1 MERLTTPYAD
11 GYCDPLEVEVLEHY
25 EINRERHKDERDG
38 IQKKT
43 FTKWVNKHLAK
54 AECKVNDL
62 FVDLRDGFSLIA
74 LLEVLTGDRLPRENG
89 YTRFHRIQNVQYCL
103 DFLRKKNIKL
113 VNIRPEDI
121 VEGNGKLTLGL
132 IWTIILNFQV
142 SVIKRRQLEESLQQS
157 TLSNSSQVS
166 ESLHASDASSA
177 RDALL
182 QWARK
187 VTSGYPRVNVTNFSS
202 SWKDGLAFNAI
213 LHRYRPNLIDWN
225 KVSDS
230 SVSNRERLENA
241 FAAAEREFGVDRL
254 LDAQDVDTDHPD
266 EKSIITYVSSLYN
279 ALPHLPELSKFIT
292 MQEQYIVE
300 ARAWMEL
307 VERATTLIDNETLF
321 MQSSSS
327 QQSESLSEFEKYRS
341 ESMATRAR
349 EYDRLMER
357 YEVLRRHLSGTDHFC
372 IPRNLTEQALT
383 EAWSNLTYL
392 NDHKLASIHQKIIQ
406 SNLSDLISRLSRGI
420 GITNEKLDLILN
432 RIEEVESRVDTA
444 RPGEIERTVNEI
456 VDDLNA
462 LEPPIGGFFDDVE
475 ELKSQNHPEANDFY
489 RQVYGLHQ
497 RRTAYLDRLTNQ
509 LLVRLG
515 VRTETLRKENAS
527 RLESIRTSS
536 FNRVQECIEWVRVR
550 LEKLS
555 EMEFLED
562 LETLEEMFEQHKL
575 DNRDIQDFRQ
585 NVDECIARQAE
596 VSAEDTYEYCELL
609 RVLESEYQQLRDL
622 SAGRMLD
629 LDSLI
634 AFVRAAQME
643 LVWVSEREEIEV
655 TRNWSDVKQLDLPML
670 TNYYKQLL
678 HEMELR
684 EKQYNDVHNQGAAL
698 LNQGHPAVHVIE
710 VYLRTMQNQWD
721 WLLALSK
728 CLEEHL
734 RDALNLK
741 SFTEEAADA
750 EAWMEE
756 QAIRLENNY
765 NRTDFDL
772 EEGERLLRELDEMKE
787 ILNKY
792 HSVLMALTERC
803 ATISPLWQRGERIS
817 RPIAVTALC
826 DYSDKNVHIKAGDEV
841 VLLDNSDLIKWH
853 IRDLA
858 GSEGTVP
865 SVVFRIPPPD
875 PKLTGYL
882 NRLLQQFEKL
892 KKLWE
897 KKHRM
902 VRFNMVLNTMKTIQG
917 WDLDT
922 FNAIDPEQRDA
933 IMRALNDDA
942 NKLLAEMDPNDPL
955 ALRLKEELR
964 RTNEH
969 FWDLLNASQK
979 PPEPDH
985 SNLFDGQIGDLLRK
999 LEEAWRKLND
1009 NTGKPISRS
1018 PEELENVIMNHKS
1031 FEDAL
1036 QGLDAD
1042 VANVKEL
1049 FRQLPNPT
1057 PTQRVNNDRL
1067 STLWED
1073 LWDLSRMYVER
1084 IKVLESVL
1092 NGILEV
1098 SDIVKAHEITLNSFD
1113 DLPAALDKLRGH
1125 HSQLLEMNMVLQQQ
1139 QSVIDSLNKNVALL
1153 RQHVART
1160 RIGQSSHPD
1169 VDRLEDE
1176 VQQLNVRWENVCAQV
1191 ADRLKAAERALQTQ
1205 MVYRSEYESE
1215 MSWLDR
1221 VEETINKLRK
1231 PEELRPEQY
1240 QQQLDILVAEYAQLQ
1255 ERTEAIENVNREGG
1269 KFIREAK
1276 GYDSRMGQFHDSIV
1290 GIHGPA
1296 IKQEF
1301 RRTKPQPKNG
1311 AQIVTEELE
1320 ALNRRFAQ
1328 LSSLILE
1335 RRNTMQ
1341 VLIQNWKRQKQESV
1355 AREAT
1360 IRQNELSQIISEL
1373 ARFQETIYSQ
1383 HLSFDLTPET
1393 ASNAHNDVQALKD
1406 SLDKWRREVKEKL
1419 EAVDTLCFEAGDSIS
1434 PEQHAL
1440 LRERRN
1446 QLTIDYDNVIREVE
1460 NLHGRLNV
1468 LASLLIEFSSKAS
1481 TLQSWMT
1488 HQTRAIGLIRERS
1501 AEPLNLSEARQDAR
1515 RLLDEITQEESQ
1527 LRSLGSLL
1535 AKIEQEVDGL
1545 YDSAPVTITR
1555 GIHSTEI
1562 RNTFHR
1568 VDDDFSALKRHCS
1581 DLIQFQNKI
1590 AGLGSEHAENLRRM
1604 EDWFSKIEGDLDQV
1618 ERRSDRDVEQ
1628 KLVILEGLNQ
1638 EAVDGNMYIDY
1649 ADQTSRRLLNA
1660 LDGLSA
1666 HPDAS
1671 SKHELESEERR
1682 KRHSRLL
1689 DRMQQ
1694 AFNKATAEKAA
1705 NEGVRDA
1712 VLELCSWIENYEGR
1726 SCTDRDIP
1734 LIEEDLNQLKRD
1746 EQMLRMDLDSRLS
1759 LTHDLDNDLKKLA
1772 GANSPAW
1779 VEPTEQKL
1787 KNAILRLQR
1796 NSTELRGFRDNVN
1809 DALEGVIALD
1819 AIGAALDR
1827 SCDATLATLRSTSAR
1842 DHQSLNEIASELAV
1856 LDSQLTEMM
1865 RTADTIKKIPNVT
1878 KTEGVDRLVRSADE
1892 KLHNLAK
1899 ELDSKYSTQ
1908 EEVGR
1913 LESDFEQAKQR
1924 MAEWTSNFDAE
1935 LLELK
1940 PVSIDHERL
1949 TEQRKEQLALAEKHK
1964 EGLARLEDL
1973 EAVSMRLVE
1982 AERESGGNRLSATPR
1997 IAMELVAKYN
2007 AQADALRSRAERI
2020 NTADQKAIELL
2031 AAEDEL
2037 SSWISSQTKTLT
2049 DYDVPTSIDA
2059 VNALLATLDRMSKA
2073 KRQEQRRLD
2082 DIRLRGRE
2090 LAADARSVGEG
2101 ERLLERH
2108 QLLSEKWDQLTDL
2121 MEATR
2126 ERVSVAEKW
2135 IEGHAAL
2142 EKWLGS
2148 KRRMLLAIGA
2158 PTTDAAIA
2166 KSQMGQIQIISAE
2179 MDGERASYKKLKEML
2194 ESLPG
2199 ASSTGLAP
2207 MMNELNSGWASFE
2220 KELTDKERNV
2230 QRASDLGAEI
2240 KSMQKAVMND
2250 VAVLESDIEKFGALL
2265 PSEVEARL
2273 GELSAFKSQL
2283 VDLSEQVDH
2292 MSQLIDPSSDL
2303 EIDSMN
2309 KGDLDEQMNNM
2320 RKKIDE
2326 MNRKLDQLKNVAVSS
2341 RSEGDEI
2348 EKKLEVL
2355 LDVAREARSEIE
2367 EAPPISAERNRLQE
2381 HLDSINDLLVKI
2393 SDLEGDFP
2401 YVRAMVTERLKKVP
2415 DDELQLKMQYL
2426 ANNWNPTVTNVKD
2439 KKAMISK
2446 VLDLVKQFEGLE
2458 KTLRDN
2464 LTQDENELAAVLA
2477 NEDGTAVQNA
2487 LKSMENVSGRRMAD
2501 AHSLNALA
2509 TRINASAP
2517 GPEANKFLRSAEN
2530 FVNDCGALSK
2540 RINLAT
2546 EAAQRKV
2553 DLAEKF
2559 NRLAEEARH
2568 VVDGERQ
2575 ALNSGAAEVN
2585 SVERVVAKL
2594 AEINGFWNRSQR
2606 ELSVCA
2612 DELKKTVT
2620 PSKAEAIDH
2629 TMVQLDED
2637 FASLR
2642 NELQGLEAA
2651 LSAKKEDL
2659 EKLSEMSS
2667 SVKNDVNA
2675 MYMELSDLDPVARN
2689 IAELHAQQDQ
2699 VKAIEQRLEAS
2710 EARLQSVLAEW
2721 NKGVA
2726 AGVIS
2731 QPQME
2736 NNQALADDVTKMI
2749 EKARKKLGQREKKI
2763 EEAIREVE
2771 AVHKNAAELIGELNG
2786 LRDSEALSAVV
2797 TVSDP
2802 TAQAEKLKTLKDNLK
2817 AVGARVDDFVA
2828 ECKLLIRTGGPEADT
2843 AELDNMMKDV
2853 CDMWSVVSTTVAE
2866 KEREA
2871 DSAVQQ
2877 LGRYE
2882 DAYKSLLNW
2891 IEETEELMENQRP
2904 PAADARVARAQLHA
2918 YDVLMKHIDDKD
2930 FSVKGFSALIAKLIA
2945 MTTVEEEAKSLK
2957 ERDEE
2962 INKRYNELVAAAH
2975 DRQRRLIEAV
2985 DLAERLSEG
2994 VIPVESWLA
3003 KAEKRL
3009 NALGKVPTNVEK
3021 MEEQLKEQ
3029 KDLDDEVYQ
3038 KAEDVDHALAI
3049 VPMLSALVSVEDA
3062 NSLESQANQI
3072 TSRYESIAHRVRITR
3087 DLLQEM
3093 ALTVNDLFADLDSL
3107 EVWLGDMEQKMDEIS
3122 EIAIAPDDLTE
3133 QSNIVGDLVTAI
3145 TERDAEISA
3154 VMEVGRQLCRQ
3165 STGDEAVP
3173 LQYRMDQLKKRYGDI
3188 MLVADEK
3195 LQLLAK
3201 AIPLSER
3208 FHEGFE
3214 AVMEWV
3220 EAVEEDLI
3228 QIDTADLD
3236 TQTQLVF
3243 SMEEGVSHW
3252 RPEVDDLVAVSSQ
3265 LQALSSPDQAE
3276 ELFQSTAEMNR
3287 RVNQIADKVARRA
3300 ERLDVADRQSRA
3312 VFDELSFLLEWLGY
3326 ARDRVVAAGPPSI
3339 DPDFARTQL
3348 RNQLVMNDDVAA
3360 NKGRLR
3366 EITVEAKKVCRELGG
3381 EGGESSTALAEQ
3393 CDHAKELVDEVTA
3406 LCMDRT
3412 EILERALALSQHL
3425 TVEFDRLA
3433 NWLDQVDDE
3442 LRSAPDLTTATPP
3455 HQLRKQREHN
3465 AELSAAILTYVPIVE
3480 QFKSDVKALQEI
3492 CVPEDGVKLGE
3503 LADEIVAKYGD
3514 MRKAVEA
3521 RGQALD
3527 SIVDATSGL
3536 GERLE
3541 NFVQTLQGASDRL
3554 RQNTSVS
3561 SDPTLLKTQIAENL
3575 ALREGLK
3582 SKQAA
3587 YAALQES
3594 AAELLASLPPEDS
3607 ARQEVNEKLR
3617 RLADLWKSIE
3627 QEAEDRGGFLES
3639 ILAKANHFWNELDEC
3654 QRAIDDLRMRLE
3666 SVEPAAGQPEQLQRQ
3681 QVEMQTVASSM
3692 ATTEN
3697 RLVGLRE
3704 AGVALSGIVP
3714 AEEQTVINAQVDA
3727 VHDGWATI
3735 TKLFADKNRD
3745 LVVAMEDAMAFHADL
3760 SNLLNWLDVAEK
3772 RLALLPAA
3780 ESVKVDEIPRVLEE
3794 VHAFKDE
3801 MDSQAVLK
3809 EQLCYTA
3816 SQIASGAP
3824 IHQAAAIRQPINKL
3838 NLRWTQLYSA
3848 LCDRENKVERM
3859 LLQMGRLSEAVEQL
3873 ITWMRKTRGTLNEL
3887 SVAAPA
3893 LRQLEIQRCQLIVVS
3908 NDIHAHESSVST
3920 LNAAAQRLLRD
3931 DRNTDVLDRMNEM
3944 NKEWRELNEILEAL
3958 TIQMERAKADAE
3970 KVGRETEQ
3978 WMAWLE
3984 DVESQLATTKPTG
3997 GLPET
4002 AEVQMDDFLVLRA
4015 EIAQNKPLIEKYIH
4029 DADVALE
4036 NADANA
4042 QTWMARNH
4050 ALIKNKWSKVK
4061 ELCADRE
4068 KKLQLALEEAVAL
4081 DSSMRD
4087 TAEWL
4092 AAAEQRLAAVAPI
4105 SRLVDV
4111 LEKQLMENEK
4121 WVDEVAVRKQ
4131 LMAEQQAAGTRL
4143 QYYCEKKDAIP
4154 IKNGLVSLKHRF
4166 EKVAS
4171 RTADRTKQLNAAL
4184 DEARVWMNGV
4194 DDLKLWLEDIGLKI
4208 SNEQLPTGNVNVL
4221 KQQHNDI
4228 KKIQSELAARQQSF
4242 DTTYKRGRSLIDHAP
4257 RAEGKQINEM
4267 NEGFK
4272 KLWNSVLEKANQRRI
4287 AVEQALLDSS
4297 AFDDAVLE
4305 LESWIDAELAKNA
4318 AASDRVLGD
4327 IDTVRVLTDEHK
4339 KRETERV
4346 SKQRAL
4352 DTIVAKANKLST
4364 NNVDESDNITNACDR
4379 VKQKWSQLEEESRA
4393 RMASLEDALARA
4405 TDFDTKVHEILDWL
4419 VEIEGRLA
4427 VSSSDLRQA
4436 LTRVEDIKVE
4446 LSNARDNR
4454 DACLE
4459 AGRALQAKCHP
4470 RAEQPLKHWL
4480 RVVENRWKDV
4490 EERASEREFSLLD
4503 QQQQEKEREQ
4513 ALFELLEFVAH
4524 KREELNRMLAQALP
4538 QDLESMRKAQRTYEE
4553 FDFELREKQADVDNA
4568 VKLNK
4573 KGKSNA
4579 AAVKLSDEWKQLW
4592 LDSIGHQTALE
4603 GQRQLLEEMR
4613 RLEGWRWEQW
4623 KEQYVE
4629 WNDHRKARV
4638 SDLFRRYDR
4647 SHTGNIPR
4655 DVFIDAVLASKFPTS
4670 RLEMNKVADLFDKGD
4685 GLINS
4690 KEFIDALRFDRSRE
4704 LKPMTDHEKVNEEIT
4719 KQKNACSCCQQYKIE
4734 KVADGHYRFGDTQ
4747 IKRMVRILRSTVMV
4761 RVGGGWEALDEFLSK
4776 HDPCRAKGRL
4786 NIDMFYKDVTPS
4798 TAIDTMRA
4806 FTKGRHRSSSHHTV
4820 HGPIMK
4826 IREKTE
4832 RSIPMFPHRRDQGDN
4847 DMETSSRGLL
4857 TTSRDSLATP
4867 TSRSHSRASDSTAD
4881 EKPTRIPSLRIQK
4894 GGRSSTPRS

>member
-1 MERLTTPYAD
+1 M
-11 GYCDPLEVEVLEHY
+11 
-25 EINRERHKDERDG
+25 
-38 IQKKT
+38 
-43 FTKWVNKHLAK
+43 
-54 AECKVNDL
+54 
-62 FVDLRDGFSLIA
+62 
-74 LLEVLTGDRLPRENG
+74 
-89 YTRFHRIQNVQYCL
+89 
-103 DFLRKKNIKL
+103 
-113 VNIRPEDI
+113 
-121 VEGNGKLTLGL
+121 
-132 IWTIILNFQV
+132 
-142 SVIKRRQLEESLQQS
+142 
-157 TLSNSSQVS
+157 
-166 ESLHASDASSA
+166 A
-177 RDALL
+177 R
-182 QWARK
+182 
-187 VTSGYPRVNVTNFSS
+187 
-202 SWKDGLAFNAI
+202 
-213 LHRYRPNLIDWN
+213 
-225 KVSDS
+225 
-230 SVSNRERLENA
+230 
-241 FAAAEREFGVDRL
+241 
-254 LDAQDVDTDHPD
+254 
-266 EKSIITYVSSLYN
+266 
-279 ALPHLPELSKFIT
+279 
-292 MQEQYIVE
+292 
-300 ARAWMEL
+300 
-307 VERATTLIDNETLF
+307 
-321 MQSSSS
+321 
-327 QQSESLSEFEKYRS
+327 
-341 ESMATRAR
+341 
-349 EYDRLMER
+349 
-357 YEVLRRHLSGTDHFC
+357 
-372 IPRNLTEQALT
+372 
-383 EAWSNLTYL
+383 
-392 NDHKLASIHQKIIQ
+392 
-406 SNLSDLISRLSRGI
+406 
-420 GITNEKLDLILN
+420 
-432 RIEEVESRVDTA
+432 
-444 RPGEIERTVNEI
+444 
-456 VDDLNA
+456 
-462 LEPPIGGFFDDVE
+462 
-475 ELKSQNHPEANDFY
+475 
-489 RQVYGLHQ
+489 
-497 RRTAYLDRLTNQ
+497 
-509 LLVRLG
+509 
-515 VRTETLRKENAS
+515 
-527 RLESIRTSS
+527 
-536 FNRVQECIEWVRVR
+536 
-550 LEKLS
+550 
-555 EMEFLED
+555 
-562 LETLEEMFEQHKL
+562 
-575 DNRDIQDFRQ
+575 
-585 NVDECIARQAE
+585 
-596 VSAEDTYEYCELL
+596 
-609 RVLESEYQQLRDL
+609 
-622 SAGRMLD
+622 
-629 LDSLI
+629 
-634 AFVRAAQME
+634 
-643 LVWVSEREEIEV
+643 
-655 TRNWSDVKQLDLPML
+655 
-670 TNYYKQLL
+670 
-678 HEMELR
+678 
-684 EKQYNDVHNQGAAL
+684 
-698 LNQGHPAVHVIE
+698 
-710 VYLRTMQNQWD
+710 
-721 WLLALSK
+721 
-728 CLEEHL
+728 
-734 RDALNLK
+734 
-741 SFTEEAADA
+741 
-750 EAWMEE
+750 
-756 QAIRLENNY
+756 
-765 NRTDFDL
+765 
-772 EEGERLLRELDEMKE
+772 
-787 ILNKY
+787 
-792 HSVLMALTERC
+792 
-803 ATISPLWQRGERIS
+803 
-817 RPIAVTALC
+817 
-826 DYSDKNVHIKAGDEV
+826 
-841 VLLDNSDLIKWH
+841 
-853 IRDLA
+853 
-858 GSEGTVP
+858 
-865 SVVFRIPPPD
+865 
-875 PKLTGYL
+875 
-882 NRLLQQFEKL
+882 
-892 KKLWE
+892 
-897 KKHRM
+897 
-902 VRFNMVLNTMKTIQG
+902 
-917 WDLDT
+917 
-922 FNAIDPEQRDA
+922 
-933 IMRALNDDA
+933 
-942 NKLLAEMDPNDPL
+942 
-955 ALRLKEELR
+955 
-964 RTNEH
+964 
-969 FWDLLNASQK
+969 
-979 PPEPDH
+979 
-985 SNLFDGQIGDLLRK
+985 
-999 LEEAWRKLND
+999 
-1009 NTGKPISRS
+1009 
-1018 PEELENVIMNHKS
+1018 
-1031 FEDAL
+1031 
-1036 QGLDAD
+1036 
-1042 VANVKEL
+1042 
-1049 FRQLPNPT
+1049 
-1057 PTQRVNNDRL
+1057 
-1067 STLWED
+1067 
-1073 LWDLSRMYVER
+1073 
-1084 IKVLESVL
+1084 
-1092 NGILEV
+1092 
-1098 SDIVKAHEITLNSFD
+1098 
-1113 DLPAALDKLRGH
+1113 
-1125 HSQLLEMNMVLQQQ
+1125 
-1139 QSVIDSLNKNVALL
+1139 
-1153 RQHVART
+1153 
-1160 RIGQSSHPD
+1160 
-1169 VDRLEDE
+1169 
-1176 VQQLNVRWENVCAQV
+1176 
-1191 ADRLKAAERALQTQ
+1191 
-1205 MVYRSEYESE
+1205 
-1215 MSWLDR
+1215 
-1221 VEETINKLRK
+1221 
-1231 PEELRPEQY
+1231 
-1240 QQQLDILVAEYAQLQ
+1240 
-1255 ERTEAIENVNREGG
+1255 
-1269 KFIREAK
+1269 
-1276 GYDSRMGQFHDSIV
+1276 
-1290 GIHGPA
+1290 
-1296 IKQEF
+1296 
-1301 RRTKPQPKNG
+1301 
-1311 AQIVTEELE
+1311 
-1320 ALNRRFAQ
+1320 
-1328 LSSLILE
+1328 
-1335 RRNTMQ
+1335 
-1341 VLIQNWKRQKQESV
+1341 
-1355 AREAT
+1355 
-1360 IRQNELSQIISEL
+1360 
-1373 ARFQETIYSQ
+1373 
-1383 HLSFDLTPET
+1383 
-1393 ASNAHNDVQALKD
+1393 
-1406 SLDKWRREVKEKL
+1406 
-1419 EAVDTLCFEAGDSIS
+1419 
-1434 PEQHAL
+1434 
-1440 LRERRN
+1440 
-1446 QLTIDYDNVIREVE
+1446 
-1460 NLHGRLNV
+1460 
-1468 LASLLIEFSSKAS
+1468 
-1481 TLQSWMT
+1481 
-1488 HQTRAIGLIRERS
+1488 
-1501 AEPLNLSEARQDAR
+1501 
-1515 RLLDEITQEESQ
+1515 
-1527 LRSLGSLL
+1527 
-1535 AKIEQEVDGL
+1535 
-1545 YDSAPVTITR
+1545 
-1555 GIHSTEI
+1555 
-1562 RNTFHR
+1562 
-1568 VDDDFSALKRHCS
+1568 
-1581 DLIQFQNKI
+1581 
-1590 AGLGSEHAENLRRM
+1590 
-1604 EDWFSKIEGDLDQV
+1604 
-1618 ERRSDRDVEQ
+1618 
-1628 KLVILEGLNQ
+1628 
-1638 EAVDGNMYIDY
+1638 
-1649 ADQTSRRLLNA
+1649 
-1660 LDGLSA
+1660 
-1666 HPDAS
+1666 
-1671 SKHELESEERR
+1671 
-1682 KRHSRLL
+1682 
-1689 DRMQQ
+1689 
-1694 AFNKATAEKAA
+1694 
-1705 NEGVRDA
+1705 
-1712 VLELCSWIENYEGR
+1712 
-1726 SCTDRDIP
+1726 
-1734 LIEEDLNQLKRD
+1734 
-1746 EQMLRMDLDSRLS
+1746 
-1759 LTHDLDNDLKKLA
+1759 
-1772 GANSPAW
+1772 
-1779 VEPTEQKL
+1779 
-1787 KNAILRLQR
+1787 
-1796 NSTELRGFRDNVN
+1796 
-1809 DALEGVIALD
+1809 
-1819 AIGAALDR
+1819 
-1827 SCDATLATLRSTSAR
+1827 
-1842 DHQSLNEIASELAV
+1842 
-1856 LDSQLTEMM
+1856 
-1865 RTADTIKKIPNVT
+1865 
-1878 KTEGVDRLVRSADE
+1878 
-1892 KLHNLAK
+1892 
-1899 ELDSKYSTQ
+1899 
-1908 EEVGR
+1908 
-1913 LESDFEQAKQR
+1913 
-1924 MAEWTSNFDAE
+1924 
-1935 LLELK
+1935 
-1940 PVSIDHERL
+1940 
-1949 TEQRKEQLALAEKHK
+1949 
-1964 EGLARLEDL
+1964 
-1973 EAVSMRLVE
+1973 
-1982 AERESGGNRLSATPR
+1982 
-1997 IAMELVAKYN
+1997 
-2007 AQADALRSRAERI
+2007 
-2020 NTADQKAIELL
+2020 
-2031 AAEDEL
+2031 
-2037 SSWISSQTKTLT
+2037 
-2049 DYDVPTSIDA
+2049 
-2059 VNALLATLDRMSKA
+2059 
-2073 KRQEQRRLD
+2073 
-2082 DIRLRGRE
+2082 
-2090 LAADARSVGEG
+2090 
-2101 ERLLERH
+2101 
-2108 QLLSEKWDQLTDL
+2108 
-2121 MEATR
+2121 
-2126 ERVSVAEKW
+2126 
-2135 IEGHAAL
+2135 
-2142 EKWLGS
+2142 
-2148 KRRMLLAIGA
+2148 
-2158 PTTDAAIA
+2158 
-2166 KSQMGQIQIISAE
+2166 
-2179 MDGERASYKKLKEML
+2179 
-2194 ESLPG
+2194 
-2199 ASSTGLAP
+2199 
-2207 MMNELNSGWASFE
+2207 
-2220 KELTDKERNV
+2220 
-2230 QRASDLGAEI
+2230 
-2240 KSMQKAVMND
+2240 
-2250 VAVLESDIEKFGALL
+2250 
-2265 PSEVEARL
+2265 
-2273 GELSAFKSQL
+2273 
-2283 VDLSEQVDH
+2283 
-2292 MSQLIDPSSDL
+2292 
-2303 EIDSMN
+2303 
-2309 KGDLDEQMNNM
+2309 
-2320 RKKIDE
+2320 
-2326 MNRKLDQLKNVAVSS
+2326 
-2341 RSEGDEI
+2341 
-2348 EKKLEVL
+2348 
-2355 LDVAREARSEIE
+2355 
-2367 EAPPISAERNRLQE
+2367 
-2381 HLDSINDLLVKI
+2381 
-2393 SDLEGDFP
+2393 
-2401 YVRAMVTERLKKVP
+2401 
-2415 DDELQLKMQYL
+2415 
-2426 ANNWNPTVTNVKD
+2426 
-2439 KKAMISK
+2439 
-2446 VLDLVKQFEGLE
+2446 
-2458 KTLRDN
+2458 
-2464 LTQDENELAAVLA
+2464 
-2477 NEDGTAVQNA
+2477 
-2487 LKSMENVSGRRMAD
+2487 
-2501 AHSLNALA
+2501 
-2509 TRINASAP
+2509 
-2517 GPEANKFLRSAEN
+2517 
-2530 FVNDCGALSK
+2530 
-2540 RINLAT
+2540 
-2546 EAAQRKV
+2546 
-2553 DLAEKF
+2553 
-2559 NRLAEEARH
+2559 
-2568 VVDGERQ
+2568 
-2575 ALNSGAAEVN
+2575 
-2585 SVERVVAKL
+2585 
-2594 AEINGFWNRSQR
+2594 
-2606 ELSVCA
+2606 
-2612 DELKKTVT
+2612 
-2620 PSKAEAIDH
+2620 
-2629 TMVQLDED
+2629 LDED

-2667 SVKNDVNA
+2667 GVKNDVNT

-2817 AVGARVDDFVA
+2817 AVGARVSHRLARRLNYVETFSCIQVDDFVA

-2930 FSVKGFSALIAKLIA
+2930 FRSALIFMNILSVSIFSLFSVKGFSALIAKLIA
-2945 MTTVEEEAKSLK
+2945 MTTVEEEVKSLK

-3009 NALGKVPTNVEK
+3009 NALGKIPTNVEK

-3236 TQTQLVF
+3236 TQTQVRTASSCSVSPHPMSSSIVFFLNKDPILFQLVF

-3265 LQALSSPDQAE
+3265 LQALSSPDQAD

-3503 LADEIVAKYGD
+3503 LAEEIVAKYGD

-3607 ARQEVNEKLR
+3607 ARQEVNEKLRRLADLWKSIEQEAEDRGGFLESILAKANHFWNELDECQRAVHRRSAYEAAYWRRLITSGMSSMNVKERLESVEPAAGQPEQLQRQQVEMQTVASSMATTENRLVGLREGIPHFWNELDECQRAIDDLRMRLESVEPAAGQPEQLQRQQVEMQTVASSMATTENRLVGLREAGVALSGIVPAEEQTVINAQVDAVHDGWATITKLFADKNRNNPSQFAKAWVFSEDAARQEVNEKLR

-3848 LCDRENKVERM
+3848 LCDRENKVYPKFSTFGDFNISQLKILIM
-3859 LLQMGRLSEAVEQL
+3859 TCFASSPCLILLH
-3873 ITWMRKTRGTLNEL
+3873 
-3887 SVAAPA
+3887 
-3893 LRQLEIQRCQLIVVS
+3893 C
-3908 NDIHAHESSVST
+3908 SVST

-4015 EIAQNKPLIEKYIH
+4015 EIAQNKPLIE
-4029 DADVALE
+4029 
-4036 NADANA
+4036 
-4042 QTWMARNH
+4042 Q
-4050 ALIKNKWSKVK
+4050 WSKVK

-4087 TAEWL
+4087 TAELYCVQRSTSLEDVESQLATTKPTGGLPETAEVQMDDFLVLRAEVMLSTRYQPSSFDQSFAYIHDADDALENADANAQTWMARNHALIKNKWSKVKELCVDREKKLQLALEEAVALDSSMRDTAEWL
-4092 AAAEQRLAAVAPI
+4092 ATAEQRLAAVAPI

-4171 RTADRTKQLNAAL
+4171 RTADRTKVNLVIVTTSFEPQQLNKFFFSNQSIYFL
-4184 DEARVWMNGV
+4184 TYTELLTKLSTNNVDESDNITNACDRVKQKWSQ
-4194 DDLKLWLEDIGLKI
+4194 LEDESRARMASL
-4208 SNEQLPTGNVNVL
+4208 E
-4221 KQQHNDI
+4221 DA
-4228 KKIQSELAARQQSF
+4228 LARATDF
-4242 DTTYKRGRSLIDHAP
+4242 DTKVHEILDWLVEIEGRL
-4257 RAEGKQINEM
+4257 
-4267 NEGFK
+4267 
-4272 KLWNSVLEKANQRRI
+4272 
-4287 AVEQALLDSS
+4287 AVQVVPTA
-4297 AFDDAVLE
+4297 
-4305 LESWIDAELAKNA
+4305 
-4318 AASDRVLGD
+4318 VLGD

-4339 KRETERV
+4339 KRETERL

-4379 VKQKWSQLEEESRA
+4379 VKQKWSQLEDESRA

-4538 QDLESMRKAQRTYEE
+4538 QDLESHCPLAQALPQDLESIRNIGFELLRTDGRYEFSVEHRSPGGNFYFFEDVEERASEREFSLLDQQQQEKEREQALFELLEFVAHKREELNRMLAQALPQDLESMRKAQRTYEE
-4553 FDFELREKQADVDNA
+4553 FDFELREKRNTGFELLRTGGRIVEVWS
-4568 VKLNK
+4568 VKANVCH
-4573 KGKSNA
+4573 A
-4579 AAVKLSDEWKQLW
+4579 
-4592 LDSIGHQTALE
+4592 
-4603 GQRQLLEEMR
+4603 
-4613 RLEGWRWEQW
+4613 
-4623 KEQYVE
+4623 
-4629 WNDHRKARV
+4629 
-4638 SDLFRRYDR
+4638 
-4647 SHTGNIPR
+4647 
-4655 DVFIDAVLASKFPTS
+4655 
-4670 RLEMNKVADLFDKGD
+4670 
-4685 GLINS
+4685 GLY
-4690 KEFIDALRFDRSRE
+4690 FQRE

-4776 HDPCRAKGRL
+4776 HDPCRAKGL
-4786 NIDMFYKDVTPS
+4786 
-4798 TAIDTMRA
+4798 
-4806 FTKGRHRSSSHHTV
+4806 
-4820 HGPIMK
+4820 
-4826 IREKTE
+4826 
-4832 RSIPMFPHRRDQGDN
+4832 
-4847 DMETSSRGLL
+4847 
-4857 TTSRDSLATP
+4857 
-4867 TSRSHSRASDSTAD
+4867 
-4881 EKPTRIPSLRIQK
+4881 
-4894 GGRSSTPRS
+4894 